1 MCISLPAKVVQIN
14 GIVAFVDYG
23 NGLVEPVINNVDDV
37 KEGDYVVVSY
47 GMIVSKIS
55 NEEYIE
61 MLNYEK
67 EMRSL
72 LENSLSSA
80 FSK

>member
-55 NEEYIE
+55 KEEYIE

-80 FSK
+80 SS

>member
-55 NEEYIE
+55 KEEYIE

-67 EMRSL
+67 EMRNL

-80 FSK
+80 SS

>member
-23 NGLVEPVINNVDDV
+23 NGLVEPVINNADDV

-55 NEEYIE
+55 KEEYIE

-80 FSK
+80 SS